1 MNWIGSLNCYTPYI
15 YMLLLFL
22 YWIKL
27 LLEIWGLRLRTE
39 SWVGLTRRL
48 CPLSPSPAVKSIY
61 GPDLRTQKAADKKKT
76 TTREKRVSSE
86 SKAAPPSQFHLLAA
100 PSSKTKQKRKVWK
113 KFIQS
118 TYWISWFRRWDWA
131 QLITNHIDLRGCVCV
146 CVCDWRTVRGLNI
159 DSYTFTADWKAKN
172 CPSSSFE
179 QLCLFFTPAH
189 ILHSFLVSTHP
200 WDTHAAEHKTS
211 VSDTAPSL
219 CPPTPVYTSS
229 SPSPSEE
236 TMSDKSTCTHW
247 EGSWWVLIKRLCYMS
262 LALLILDA
270 I

>member
-1 MNWIGSLNCYTPYI
+1 MRPQAENWELSWTDQKTLSFVTLSCS
-15 YMLLLFL
+15 
-22 YWIKL
+22 KVH
-27 LLEIWGLRLRTE
+27 LRPRSEDAKSCRQKKNNNKGEESEFRKQSSPSISVSPLSSSIFQNQAETE
-39 SWVGLTRRL
+39 SLKEVHPINLLNFMVQKVRLSSINYKSYWLERL
-48 CPLSPSPAVKSIY
+48 CV
-61 GPDLRTQKAADKKKT
+61 QM
-76 TTREKRVSSE
+76 
-86 SKAAPPSQFHLLAA
+86 
-100 PSSKTKQKRKVWK
+100 
-113 KFIQS
+113 
-118 TYWISWFRRWDWA
+118 
-131 QLITNHIDLRGCVCV
+131 